1 MAQAN
6 TIVEQILT
14 EKNLYLL
21 AEEIAPSVLFWICD
35 FDTPTAC
42 CCSDSVVVVVVI
54 DDDDDSLA
62 SFTAK
67 DGFDLSLWLTTCS
80 PLK

>member
-14 EKNLYLL
+14 EKNLYL
-21 AEEIAPSVLFWICD
+21 AEEIAVLFWICD
-35 FDTPTAC
+35 FDTPTVC
-42 CCSDSVVVVVVI
+42 CCSDSVVVVVI

-67 DGFDLSLWLTTCS
+67 DGFDLSIWLTTCS
-80 PLK
+80 PLNKK

>member
-1 MAQAN
+1 MARVN

-14 EKNLYLL
+14 GKSLYL

-35 FDTPTAC
+35 FDTPTVC